1 MSLLVKLTRSSVK
14 RIAALSK
21 TYFSK
26 KKAASTRAE
35 QPLQSSLSSSVRRKH
50 SKNSSHTPAHHPRTQ
65 TTMTRLTSKSIA
77 ILLRTV
83 EAKAIYFRRFPFF
96 AADVLASNVTI
107 LQAIT
112 EGGWS
117 AKKEEES
124 DQEDK
129 KSDKSG
135 DDTFD
140 NDRSENQMVQSI
152 LNKQSEN
159 SVSENSY

>member
-1 MSLLVKLTRSSVK
+1 MSEL
-14 RIAALSK
+14 I
-21 TYFSK
+21 
-26 KKAASTRAE
+26 
-35 QPLQSSLSSSVRRKH
+35 
-50 SKNSSHTPAHHPRTQ
+50 RT
-65 TTMTRLTSKSIA
+65 L
-77 ILLRTV
+77 
-83 EAKAIYFRRFPFF
+83 EAKTINFFRFPFF
-96 AADVLASNVTI
+96 AADVLASNITI

-135 DDTFD
+135 DDAFD

-159 SVSENSY
+159 NVSIEFLLLSCLWLAYTF

>member
-1 MSLLVKLTRSSVK
+1 
-14 RIAALSK
+14 
-21 TYFSK
+21 
-26 KKAASTRAE
+26 
-35 QPLQSSLSSSVRRKH
+35 
-50 SKNSSHTPAHHPRTQ
+50 
-65 TTMTRLTSKSIA
+65 MTRLTSKSIT
-77 ILLRTV
+77 IPLRTL

-124 DQEDK
+124 EEDK

-140 NDRSENQMVQSI
+140 NDRSENQMV
-152 LNKQSEN
+152 
-159 SVSENSY
+159 

>member
-1 MSLLVKLTRSSVK
+1 
-14 RIAALSK
+14 
-21 TYFSK
+21 
-26 KKAASTRAE
+26 
-35 QPLQSSLSSSVRRKH
+35 
-50 SKNSSHTPAHHPRTQ
+50 
-65 TTMTRLTSKSIA
+65 MTRLTSKSIA